1 MIVTVVVCFFFFYS
15 RGQKLFMSQYNRIK
29 HLMRKWELKK
39 RPFFTIFLFLSFFFY
54 FVSLYILFIAKML
67 LILYN
72 HSTFP
77 TPSVVFIG
85 RSQKKDKKQKHCTF
99 DLLFLLV
106 NSIIF
111 EMLRFACWLILS
123 KRICILLAITST
135 IYSEIVSCT
144 VNMPFKHKRYI
155 YI

>member
-1 MIVTVVVCFFFFYS
+1 MGTKKRSFSLSFSFFLPFFFFFFFYH
-15 RGQKLFMSQYNRIK
+15 Y
-29 HLMRKWELKK
+29 
-39 RPFFTIFLFLSFFFY
+39 FFNFA
-54 FVSLYILFIAKML
+54 SLYILFIAKML

-77 TPSVVFIG
+77 TPSDVFIH
-85 RSQKKDKKQKHCTF
+85 RSQKNKRQKHCTF

-123 KRICILLAITST
+123 KRICILLAITSI
-135 IYSEIVSCT
+135 IYSEIGLCT
-144 VNMPFKHKRYI
+144 VNMPFKRKRECERDRQSERCSGWELQHFTHTQF
-155 YI
+155 